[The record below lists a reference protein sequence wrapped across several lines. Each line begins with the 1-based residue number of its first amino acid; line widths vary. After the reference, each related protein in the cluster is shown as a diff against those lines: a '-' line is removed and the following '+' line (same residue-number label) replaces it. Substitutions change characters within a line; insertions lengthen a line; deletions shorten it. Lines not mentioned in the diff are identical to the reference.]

1 MSGTDATRAGGMGP
15 LPMRARVM
23 AYSAR
28 QQVRKGC
35 MPSIRRRALVCAA
48 LGAAVSARAHQLR
61 PWTPTRPAPPLSL
74 TDLDGKTW
82 QLPALQGRAVVLNF
96 WATWC
101 EPCREE
107 MPSLEALAMRHRTD
121 PVTVLTVNYQESE
134 PGIRRFLERVPLALP
149 VLLDRDGSATKAW
162 TPRVF
167 PTTVLVDRASQP
179 RHQIVGA
186 VDWSGDEARQWIV
199 GLLMAARS

>member
-1 MSGTDATRAGGMGP
+1 
-15 LPMRARVM
+15 
-23 AYSAR
+23 
-28 QQVRKGC
+28 
-35 MPSIRRRALVCAA
+35 MPRIQSFDRRALLCAL
-48 LGAAVSARAHQLR
+48 LGLAAGAHAHQLR
-61 PWTPTRPAPPLSL
+61 PWVATRPAPPLSL

-82 QLPALQGRAVVLNF
+82 DLSALQGRAVVLNF

-107 MPSLEALAMRHRTD
+107 MPSLEALAKRHHAD
-121 PVTVLTVNYQESE
+121 PVVVLTINYQESE
-134 PGIRRFLERVPLALP
+134 PGIRRFLERVPLQLP

-167 PTTVLVDRASQP
+167 PTTVLIDRSGQP

-186 VDWSGDEARQWIV
+186 VNWTGDEARQWIHD
-199 GLLMAARS
+199 LMTSGAMRS

>member
-1 MSGTDATRAGGMGP
+1 
-15 LPMRARVM
+15 M
-23 AYSAR
+23 ACI
-28 QQVRKGC
+28 Q
-35 MPSIRRRALVCAA
+35 SIDRRALLCAA
-48 LGAAVSARAHQLR
+48 LGFAVGAQAHQLR
-61 PWTPTRPAPPLSL
+61 PWVTTRPVPPLAL

-82 QLPALQGRAVVLNF
+82 ELPALQGQAVLLNF

-107 MPSLEALAMRHRTD
+107 MPSLEALAVRHRAD
-121 PVTVLTVNYQESE
+121 PVVVLTINYQESE
-134 PGIRRFLERVPLALP
+134 AGIRRFLERVPLALP

-167 PTTVLVDRASQP
+167 PTTVSIDRSGRP

-186 VDWSGDEARQWIV
+186 VDWAGDEARQWV
-199 GLLMAARS
+199 HDLLASGSTRT